1 MDMTANMQV
10 RSKNGFDHVRMVTT
24 EESFWI
30 VQDLYNFTE
39 EALRQSGT
47 GRREDLQ
54 NWYKADYPERYVL
67 SMQKPCNTL
76 QAA

>member
-1 MDMTANMQV
+1 MRAHAQV

-39 EALRQSGT
+39 EALGLSGT
-47 GRREDLQ
+47 GRQEDLQ
-54 NWYKADYPERYVL
+54 AWYEADYPER
-67 SMQKPCNTL
+67 
-76 QAA
+76 